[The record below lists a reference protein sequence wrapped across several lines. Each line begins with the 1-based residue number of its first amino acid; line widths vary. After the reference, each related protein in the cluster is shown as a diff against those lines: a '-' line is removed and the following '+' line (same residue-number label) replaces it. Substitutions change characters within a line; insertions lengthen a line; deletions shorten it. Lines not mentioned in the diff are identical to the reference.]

1 MILTPVSAGG
11 CPMGPI
17 VFTWMLTA
25 GRERMRT
32 HYFWLI
38 IILLLAAGL
47 RLWQLG
53 EMPPGL
59 YHDEAY
65 NGLDA
70 LSLMQGKQFPQF
82 YEGWE
87 LYYLDAH
94 GDTPPTPTR
103 RPVFF
108 EGNYGREPLHIY
120 LMALS
125 IRLFG
130 PTPFAVRLVPA
141 LAGVLAVLTTYL
153 AATVIVPRQK
163 PADNCQ
169 LSTVNYQFVPL
180 LAAFF
185 LAIIYPAVHFS
196 RFGIRPMLFLPLAT
210 LAIYCFWRGVDEG
223 RSQRTWPWFAVT
235 GFFIGLS
242 LYSYASAR
250 LFPLLFI
257 AFLPFWLW
265 HAERALWRRHLLN
278 LGLMG
283 GVAFLTAL
291 PLLLFFWRYPY
302 YFIFRASYVATH
314 GAGVVEGRP
323 FLTRLLNV
331 GRVIGGLFWQGETHL
346 RHNLPGRPFLDPIQ
360 SLAVLAGTA
369 VSLRRLFFR
378 PVRSN
383 HLRLIFLFLWLGVM
397 LLPSILSGDAP
408 HFGRIS
414 GAAPPLAIL
423 AAIGVGR
430 VFTIPYS
437 VFSKKQT
444 AYWLLITVYCLLLTS
459 LFLTTRDYFG
469 RYASRPQLAHDFHLP
484 DWELGQMAAAQS
496 AATMLYLTPTQEEM
510 ATIYFALA
518 DPARLHSYTGA
529 AGAVPAGRPDAPALY
544 FIRPQDKRSQANL
557 SYFFPGGEMRPPA
570 ANFIPFYLPA
580 TAPRIPDGMGETA
593 DFGQEISLQQWEMT
607 ATVEHLAITLY
618 WQAQTR
624 PQRNYTAFVH
634 LLNEAGEVVAQQ
646 DRPPAGYPTGDW
658 VSGEVVIDQYRVDL
672 PPDLPSGDYW
682 LQTGFYYLPTLE
694 RLGTAVTLTAVRK

>member
-1 MILTPVSAGG
+1 
-11 CPMGPI
+11 
-17 VFTWMLTA
+17 
-25 GRERMRT
+25 MRT
-32 HYFWLI
+32 HYLWLVL
-38 IILLLAAGL
+38 ILLLAAGL

-53 EMPPGL
+53 EMPPGF

-70 LSLMQGKQFPQF
+70 LSLVQGKQFPQF

-94 GDTPPTPTR
+94 GENPPPPTR

-141 LAGVLAVLTTYL
+141 LAGVLAVFTTYL
-153 AATVIVPRQK
+153 AAATLFPRK
-163 PADNCQ
+163 TPTPNYQ
-169 LSTVNYQFVPL
+169 LSTINYQLIPL

-185 LAIIYPAVHFS
+185 LAISYPAIHFS
-196 RFGIRPMLFLPLAT
+196 RFGIRPMLFLPVAT
-210 LAIYCFWRGVDEG
+210 LAIYFFWRGIDEE
-223 RSQRTWPWFAVT
+223 RPERVWLWFALA
-235 GFFIGLS
+235 GFLVGLG
-242 LYSYASAR
+242 LYTYASAR

-257 AFLPFWLW
+257 AFAPFWLW
-265 HAERALWRRHLLN
+265 AAGRARWRRHLLS
-278 LGLMG
+278 LSLMG
-283 GVAFLTAL
+283 GVAFITAL

-302 YFIFRASYVATH
+302 YFIFRAAYVAQH

-331 GRVIGGLFWQGETHL
+331 GRVIAGLFWQGETHL

-360 SLAVLAGTA
+360 SAAVLGGTA
-369 VSLRRLFFR
+369 VSLRQLFRPDRFVK
-378 PVRSN
+378 PVRSKVKKPDRS
-383 HLRLIFLFLWLGVM
+383 RLSFIFLFLWLAVM

-408 HFGRIS
+408 HFGRMS

-423 AAIGVGR
+423 AALGVA
-430 VFTIPYS
+430 S
-437 VFSKKQT
+437 VVSSQYAVVSKKRH
-444 AYWLLITVYCLLLTS
+444 WLLVTGYWLLLTS
-459 LFLTTRDYFG
+459 LLLTSRDYFG
-469 RYASRPQLAHDFHLP
+469 RYANHPQLAHDFHLP
-484 DWELGQMAAAQS
+484 DWELGQMAAAQDEE
-496 AATMLYLTPTQEEM
+496 TMLYLTPTQEEM

-518 DPARLHSYTGA
+518 DPERLHSYTGA
-529 AGAVPAGRPDAPALY
+529 AGAVPAGRPAVPALY
-544 FIRPQDKRSQANL
+544 FIRPAAEQSLSNL
-557 SYFFPGGEMRPPA
+557 RHFFPAGEVWSSGD
-570 ANFIPFYLPA
+570 NFVPFYLPA
-580 TAPRIPDGMGETA
+580 AVPRLPAAAEETA
-593 DFGQEISLQQWEMT
+593 VFGGEISLQQWQLITHAEQL
-607 ATVEHLAITLY
+607 TVTLY
-618 WQAQTR
+618 WQAQAR

-646 DRPPAGYPTGDW
+646 DRPPGGYPTTNW
-658 VSGEVVIDQYRVDL
+658 ISGEIVIDRYSLDL
-672 PPDLPSGDYW
+672 PPDLPAGDYL

-694 RLGTAVTLTAVRK
+694 RLGTAVTLTEIDHTP